1 MNIKVTDYA
10 NRTKTISLS
19 AYVSR
24 FPASSEGVAERAQ
37 DTADHTLDVLGNLV
51 EKLVEKGVFSLED
64 AVKVVDK
71 YSSDKVE
78 LA

>member
-37 DTADHTLDVLGNLV
+37 DTADHTLDVL
-51 EKLVEKGVFSLED
+51 
-64 AVKVVDK
+64 
-71 YSSDKVE
+71 
-78 LA
+78 